1 MENLLI
7 HLNEIIILYLLEK
20 PYVIVGDDSK
30 FQPIWQAQTEIEDAF
45 INLWLLFMFTVI
57 IS

>member
-30 FQPIWQAQTEIEDAF
+30 FQPI
-45 INLWLLFMFTVI
+45 
-57 IS
+57 